1 MKRVYSGAIPA
12 RWMLIILLGLAP
24 FVQTSVFAA
33 GSSKLEASGIDQGT
47 PADVRLLRSDPD
59 AVVLQYTAGAYRLEK
74 ATSGSA
80 ECTQVSLE
88 GAVQSADAGLPRLPV
103 RSLLLGVP
111 AQAEVSLDVTPVQVS
126 TIAHDAFVCPSP
138 VREAKW
144 TAEGLPSELVESYR
158 PDAQVYAS
166 NAAYPAETVR
176 VVDLGFMR
184 SQRIIRVEI
193 WPVQV
198 RPGSGELVLNRQLEI
213 ALHFDGSVQP
223 DAVRPEPAE
232 YETAFQRTLLNYET
246 ARLWRGNPAPSSA
259 RESAGAAAT
268 GNWDPPAP
276 GYKVHT
282 REPGLYALTK
292 SALQVAGLPVDTLDP
307 RTFKL
312 YSMGQQ
318 VAILVTGQADGVF
331 DAGDVVLFYNP
342 GLSTRYT
349 DVNVFWL
356 TYGGAQG
363 LRMAQRA
370 SQTAATEASSF
381 MHPVRLE
388 QNLAY
393 VSSLPLQPGFD
404 HWYMHLVTATGAGN
418 TKNQDYGLTLTGVAA
433 GSQTVSLEFR
443 LAGNSTGTHH
453 ARMLVNG
460 NQVYDGAWSG
470 RTVMTPTVTFPQNH
484 LIAGANTLRL
494 QLVNDTAG
502 QAFDQIYTDWFSLS
516 YARTYASEGDRL
528 LFGGD
533 TTGPVKYGVTGFTAA
548 SVELY
553 DVTDPAQPIEITGF
567 TVGPEAGL
575 ANVLRFG
582 DDRPS
587 ARRYLALALAQRLDP
602 LQIALD
608 TPSDLL
614 SPASGADY
622 IVVSHA
628 DFLGVLQPLAAH
640 RAAQGLRVATVDVQ
654 DVYDQFGFGM
664 MSAEAIRNFLAYAY
678 ANWPGDRPTYVTLVG
693 DGTYDPRRYL
703 VTSGATYLPPF
714 LEMVD
719 PALGETASDNKFV
732 AVAGDDLLPDMHVGR
747 LPANTAQQATAMVD
761 KIIAYEGVPANEDWL
776 KNVLFVADDLEGGGG
791 NFYELS
797 DAMADGYDP
806 VFTGRKLLPS
816 PYVAEKVYLGQT
828 CDLSNPATSVEC
840 RQQIAQHINAGALL
854 VSFIGH
860 GTKTY
865 WAQEKLYDL
874 TALAGL
880 SNTGKLP
887 VMLPMTC
894 NEGYFHEADA
904 SLESLSEAGVRRA
917 DAGAVASWAPTG
929 FGLATGHDYLERG
942 LFLALLHDRLP
953 TLGAATTAGKL
964 YLAAYA
970 APGQYA
976 DLLDTFLLLGD
987 SALRVPTQAIETK
1000 TFLPLAVRGS

>member
-138 VREAKW
+138 VRDAKW
-144 TAEGLPSELVESYR
+144 TADGLPSEVVER
-158 PDAQVYAS
+158 HQPDAGVYGS
-166 NAAYPAETVR
+166 NAAYPADAVR
-176 VVDLGFMR
+176 MVELGFMR

-193 WPVQV
+193 RPVQA
-198 RPGSGELVLNRQLEI
+198 RPGSGQLVLNRQLEI
-213 ALHFDGSVQP
+213 ALRFSGATQSGALH
-223 DAVRPEPAE
+223 PEPGD
-232 YETAFQRTLLNYET
+232 YETAFQRMLLNYET
-246 ARLWRGNPAPSSA
+246 ARSWRGDPAPDSA
-259 RESAGAAAT
+259 GVSTGAAAA
-268 GNWDPPAP
+268 GSWDPPSP
-276 GYKVHT
+276 GYKIHT
-282 REPGLYALTK
+282 REPGLYVLSR
-292 SALQVAGLPVDTLDP
+292 SALQGAGLPVDTVDP

-318 VAILVTGQADGVF
+318 AATLVTGQADGVF
-331 DAGDVVLFYNP
+331 DAGDVILFYNP

-363 LRMAQRA
+363 MRMAQRA

-381 MHPVRLE
+381 KHPVRVE

-404 HWYMHLVTATGAGN
+404 HWYMHLVTAAGAGI
-418 TKNQDYGLTLTGVAA
+418 TKNQDYPVNLTGVAG
-433 GSQTVSLEFR
+433 GSQTASLEFR
-443 LAGNSTGTHH
+443 MAGNTTGTHH
-453 ARMLVNG
+453 VRMLVNG
-460 NQVYDGAWSG
+460 NQVYDSTWSG
-470 RTVMTPTVTFPQNH
+470 RTVVTPTLTFPQSH
-484 LIAGANTLRL
+484 LTGGANTLRL

-502 QAFDQIYTDWFSLS
+502 QGFDQIYTDWFSLS

-528 LFGGD
+528 AFGGD
-533 TTGPVKYGVTGFTAA
+533 AAGPVKYGVTGFTTP

-553 DVTDPAQPIEITGF
+553 DVTDPAQPIQFTGF
-567 TVGPEAGL
+567 TVGSEAGL
-575 ANVLRFG
+575 GNVLRFG

-587 ARRYLALALAQRLDP
+587 ARRYLALALAQRLAP
-602 LQIALD
+602 LQITLD
-608 TPSDLL
+608 APSDLL
-614 SPASGADY
+614 SPTSGADY
-622 IVVSHA
+622 ILVSHA
-628 DFLGVLQPLAAH
+628 DFLAALQPLAAH
-640 RAAQGLRVATVDVQ
+640 RSAQGLRVATVDVQ

-664 MSAEAIRNFLAYAY
+664 MSAEAIRDFLAHAY
-678 ANWPGDRPTYVTLVG
+678 ANWPGNRPTYVTLVG

-703 VTSGATYLPPF
+703 ATSGATYLPPF

-719 PALGETASDNKFV
+719 PSLGETASDNQFV
-732 AVAGDDLLPDMHVGR
+732 AIAGGDLLPDMHVGR

-776 KNVLFVADDLEGGGG
+776 KHVLFVADDLEGGGG

-797 DAMADGYDP
+797 DAIADGYDP
-806 VFTGRKLLPS
+806 VYTSRKLLPS
-816 PYVAEKVYLGQT
+816 PYVADKVYLGQT
-828 CDLSNPATSVEC
+828 CDLSNPASSVEC
-840 RQQIAQHINAGALL
+840 RQQIAQRINAGALL
-854 VSFIGH
+854 VSYIGH

-880 SNTGKLP
+880 GNTGRLP

-894 NEGYFHEADA
+894 NEGFFHEADA
-904 SLESLSEAGVRRA
+904 SLESLSEAGVRE
-917 DAGAVASWAPTG
+917 AGAGVVASWAPTG

-987 SALRVPTQAIETK
+987 SALRVPTQTIETK